1 MAISKWV
8 IRRLR
13 LPFKKF
19 YDHLSYLKS
28 KLFLGNNSKKME
40 REGREAER
48 EVRQIYQEKKSY
60 TAKKNLDDVENCVWP
75 FQWRLTVEE

>member
-1 MAISKWV
+1 
-8 IRRLR
+8 
-13 LPFKKF
+13 
-19 YDHLSYLKS
+19 
-28 KLFLGNNSKKME
+28 ME